1 MHKVI
6 TFSSQKTIDD
16 LVDKTKYLS
25 LADYTVFFEE
35 INELIDVDFNQDVT
49 ILTLHQII
57 RFRERLKELLLNL
70 ISEKNILPT
79 GLSQNGLEK
88 FLRNNP
94 RKLIVVLSEIISI
107 GGKGLKLPLID
118 NKIVTYNKLLLI
130 LDDCVIKDKAFCIQ
144 VLNS

>member
-1 MHKVI
+1 MHKII
-6 TFSSQKTIDD
+6 TFSSQKIIDD
-16 LVDKTKYLS
+16 LVDKAKYLS
-25 LADYTVFFEE
+25 LADYTIFFEE
-35 INELIDVDFNQDVT
+35 INELINIDFNQDVT
-49 ILTLHQII
+49 VLTLHQVI

-107 GGKGLKLPLID
+107 GGKGLRLPLID

-130 LDDCVIKDKAFCIQ
+130 LDDCVIKDKSFYIQ
-144 VLNS
+144 VSDS

>member
-6 TFSSQKTIDD
+6 TFSSKKIIDD
-16 LVDKTKYLS
+16 LVDKTEYLS
-25 LADYTVFFEE
+25 LADYTIFFEE
-35 INELIDVDFNQDVT
+35 INELINLDLSQDVT

-57 RFRERLKELLLNL
+57 RFRERLKALLLNL

-107 GGKGLKLPLID
+107 GGKGLMLPLND
-118 NKIVTYNKLLLI
+118 DKIVTYNRLLLI
-130 LDDCVIKDKAFCIQ
+130 LEDCIIMDKSFYIQ
-144 VLNS
+144 VFDS